1 MNFKENI
8 SHKFLRWSLQLI
20 GITNEKLEIAYD
32 RSART
37 FIMWS
42 KLLGMI
48 QQKRLLNHWIW
59 LHKQQDLILNIR
71 LYWVWQWLKTV
82 F

>member
-20 GITNEKLEIAYD
+20 RITNEKLEIAYD

-48 QQKRLLNHWIW
+48 QQKRLLNHWNGYTSNKI
-59 LHKQQDLILNIR
+59 
-71 LYWVWQWLKTV
+71 
-82 F
+82 